1 MNYKKMS
8 FISGI
13 VIFFS
18 IVILMITIITLSGK
32 RIFFTRDYIIYIK
45 FDDVIGLQ
53 DQAKVYMRGYR
64 IGWTKN
70 VRFLD
75 DGVLVRVDVNKKYK
89 IPVDSKIEINT
100 VTLLG
105 EKAITIHPGKANEFV
120 KPGATVWGE
129 NKDIMTQAKEI
140 LEMVKASLAEGELKD
155 KTKKLAE
162 SIDMFHD
169 LLKTTNAKV
178 GQLDVAQYNE
188 DIHQIGEA
196 GQKAKVLLE
205 KTSDSLQVGMAKFN
219 RTLDALTKLSTELTQ
234 VAQKINKGEGS
245 AGALVNNKEYIENLN
260 KTLVELNALIADFKK
275 NPKRYIDLSIF

>member
-64 IGWTKN
+64 IGWTKD

-120 KPGATVWGE
+120 EPGATVWGE

-140 LEMVKASLAEGELKD
+140 LELVKASLAEGELKD

-219 RTLDALTKLSTELTQ
+219 RTMDTLTKLSTELTQ
-234 VAQKINKGEGS
+234 VVQKINKGEGS

-260 KTLVELNALIADFKK
+260 KTLVQLNALIADFKK